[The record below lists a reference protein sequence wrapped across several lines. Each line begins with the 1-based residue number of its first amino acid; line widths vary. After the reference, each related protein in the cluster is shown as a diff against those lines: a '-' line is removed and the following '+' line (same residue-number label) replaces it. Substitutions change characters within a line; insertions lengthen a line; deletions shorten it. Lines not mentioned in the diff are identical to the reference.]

1 VAAVAAVSDVGY
13 CLSVVL
19 AGVFVAAAAAKVRTP
34 RATATT
40 FRRLGVP
47 GADVAA
53 RAVPAVELVAATA
66 LLAAP
71 RAGAVGALVLLVA
84 FTTVLARAVAGGVD
98 VSCGCFG
105 AASSAPVTPVTL
117 LRNLFL
123 VAAAS
128 CAAVL
133 ASGPEV
139 PSFAAVVLV
148 STIALL
154 GAVVV
159 AAADVKRTVGGVWKT
174 DTPRPSGGERTAQ

>member
-1 VAAVAAVSDVGY
+1 VAAAVSDVGY
-13 CLSVVL
+13 CLAVFL
-19 AGVFVAAAAAKVRTP
+19 AGVFVVAAAAKARTP

-47 GADVAA
+47 AADVAA
-53 RAVPAVELVAATA
+53 RAVPVVELLVATV

-84 FTTVLARAVAGGVD
+84 FTAVLARAVAGGVD

-105 AASSAPVTPVTL
+105 MASSAPVTPVTL
-117 LRNLFL
+117 LRNVFL

-128 CAAVL
+128 CASVFAP
-133 ASGPEV
+133 APAV

-148 STIALL
+148 STLALL

-159 AAADVKRTVGGVWKT
+159 GAADVKRTVGGIWKT
-174 DTPRPSGGERTAQ
+174 DTPA